1 MVSKSEFFYYRA
13 YNWTLVVWLK
23 DGVGEVVHTM
33 YGGLPGLYFTLT
45 SITVKGFT
53 NVSVI
58 MDCLQVICGYLVVFR
73 VI

>member
-1 MVSKSEFFYYRA
+1 MVEGWGGGGCTHY
-13 YNWTLVVWLK
+13 V
-23 DGVGEVVHTM
+23 
-33 YGGLPGLYFTLT
+33 GGLPGLYLTLT

-58 MDCLQVICGYLVVFR
+58 MDCLQVICGYLVGFR